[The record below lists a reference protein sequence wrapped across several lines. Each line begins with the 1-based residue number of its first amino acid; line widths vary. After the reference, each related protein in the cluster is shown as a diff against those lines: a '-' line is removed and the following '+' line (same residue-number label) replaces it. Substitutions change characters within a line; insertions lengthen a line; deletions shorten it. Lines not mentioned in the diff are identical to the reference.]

1 MINPLQKVMLE
12 PTPVDPGMSDCVV
25 LGGRTHPDLVKRIC
39 ESLAIDPASI
49 DTKNFSNG
57 ETSIKIH
64 ETVRDKN
71 VFVVQTAVDSV
82 NDALVELLIIIS
94 AVKIASAK
102 SVTAVLPL
110 FPYSRQLDAASAQR
124 KAHGTCGSNGSSS
137 SLSSGRNSSGSIG
150 SSSNGSSNHS
160 QLPLGTGLAN
170 PTMSPHPSGE
180 GAHPRFEA
188 PPALPHNARLN
199 HRPANTGASPRK
211 STSFGQE
218 TRSRTNFSSNASTEV
233 SPALRLVGNS
243 PDGSGGNG
251 GTLSGVSTPHRGSVD
266 TTPSPAAYH
275 KNSFGGYHQSK
286 TNTSLT
292 SPNAHGWVSQTG
304 SLVGSLVATA
314 GADHVITM
322 DLHDPQFQGF
332 FDIPFD
338 NLLFRPLLLEYI
350 QTVIP
355 NYHSAVIVS
364 PDAGGAQRATAVADQ
379 LHTRFALIHQDRRNN
394 AALLVGNVNDRVAI
408 LVDDLLDS
416 GKTLLRAG
424 RILKDHG
431 ALKVYAICTHGLF
444 TEDTV
449 YKFKDSPIDQVVTTN
464 SVPQENNQKVLGDKL
479 HVVDISLLFAEAI
492 RRVYN
497 GESISRLY
505 VEAPMA
511 L

>member
-1 MINPLQKVMLE
+1 MINPHQKVMLE

-25 LGGRTHPDLVKRIC
+25 LGGRTHPDLVRRIC
-39 ESLAIDPASI
+39 ESLTIDPASI

-110 FPYSRQLDAASAQR
+110 FPYSRQLDAASVQR
-124 KAHGTCGSNGSSS
+124 KAQGSSYS
-137 SLSSGRNSSGSIG
+137 SSCSSSAGTDSLPTGTESANSTLSPQISGRSSE
-150 SSSNGSSNHS
+150 
-160 QLPLGTGLAN
+160 
-170 PTMSPHPSGE
+170 SPHPHFHVPPAFSQSNHNNHNNHSNHNHHSNSHF
-180 GAHPRFEA
+180 HPRQG
-188 PPALPHNARLN
+188 NN
-199 HRPANTGASPRK
+199 GASPRK
-211 STSFGQE
+211 NASFGQE
-218 TRSRTNFSSNASTEV
+218 PRSRANFSSNASTEV
-233 SPALRLVGNS
+233 NPALRLVS
-243 PDGSGGNG
+243 HPSDGSSI
-251 GTLSGVSTPHRGSVD
+251 SGSAAGSTAGSSC
-266 TTPSPAAYH
+266 TPSPASHH

-286 TNTSLT
+286 TNTSLS

-304 SLVGSLVATA
+304 SLVGSLVTTA

-350 QTVIP
+350 QSVIP

-394 AALLVGNVNDRVAI
+394 AALLVGDVNDRVAI

-449 YKFKDSPIDQVVTTN
+449 YKFKDSPIDQIVTTN
-464 SVPQENNQKVLGDKL
+464 SVPQERNQAVLGDKL